1 MKISFQNTPRDWMV
15 FYLFHSFRS
24 FELVIWLVA
33 LGMWLLILVGW
44 LGRAVPDLP
53 AVVRWGVAV
62 VLDLVLF
69 AAAMA
74 LLLWS
79 MQRRQGSQINKNL
92 YAPTTL
98 QVEELELLVDTPN
111 AHSEIRWNM
120 VQKLARTRGHI
131 FIYLS
136 RTGALIVP
144 RRAFGIETERE
155 QFWALLQ
162 ARVQAAQKAPSPELP
177 QQSVPAAQEGLPLT
191 LEYRLGFRDHLALTL
206 YAIFRSLY
214 FWGTALVLVLLTFK
228 ANVDAVMQVAGHR
241 PLLWRAFMLIVMQ
254 LAPLGVFALLVAG
267 LALASIA
274 SRMNR
279 TQHAVNRVTFGEGE
293 IVGES
298 AYVRSAYQWSMIKK
312 VTRTR
317 AYIYLFPQSRA
328 AMVIP
333 RRAFASQSSWDQFW
347 ESCQAKVQAAQED
360 QQPAPETS

>member
-1 MKISFQNTPRDWMV
+1 MKISFQNTPRDWMA

-33 LGMWLLILVGW
+33 FGMWLFILVGG
-44 LGRAVPDLP
+44 LERAVPDLP
-53 AVVRWGVAV
+53 AGVRWGVAV
-62 VLDLVLF
+62 VLDLGLF

-74 LLLWS
+74 LLMWS
-79 MQRRQGSQINKNL
+79 MQRRQGSQMNQNL

-98 QVEELELLVDTPN
+98 QVEELALLVDTSN
-111 AHSEIRWNM
+111 AHSEVQWSM
-120 VQKLARTRGHI
+120 VQKLARTGGHI

-136 RTGALIVP
+136 RAGALIVP
-144 RRAFGIETERE
+144 NRAFGTETARE

-162 ARVQAAQKAPSPELP
+162 ARVQAAQNAPSPELS
-177 QQSVPAAQEGLPLT
+177 QQPVRAAQEGLPLT

-214 FWGTALVLVLLTFK
+214 FWGTALVLVLLPFK
-228 ANVDAVMQVAGHR
+228 ANVDAVMQVSGHR
-241 PLLWRAFMLIVMQ
+241 PLLWRAIMLIMMQ

-267 LALASIA
+267 LALVSIA

-279 TQHAVNRVTFGEGE
+279 TQHTLNRVTFGEGGIE
-293 IVGES
+293 GES
-298 AYVRSAYQWSMIKK
+298 AYVRSAFQWSMIKK
-312 VTRTR
+312 VRRTR

-333 RRAFASQSSWDQFW
+333 RRAFASQSAWDQFW
-347 ESCQAKVQAAQED
+347 ESCQAKVRAAQEG
-360 QQPAPETS
+360 QQRTPQSP